1 MVRGNLGKK
10 KELNLLCIYSA
21 AWFFFALITGIN
33 PKNRLAWF
41 LEAIVMVALIF
52 ILLLTQKKFR
62 FSKLSYTLI
71 FIYISMPLI
80 AAHYSYE
87 NVPLDWFNN
96 LFDTGR
102 NYFDRIVHFSF
113 GLLLAIPIREFFIR
127 TTKIKNLWSYTVP
140 VLILFGASAI
150 YEIFEWAVMVY
161 LPEKASFVFL
171 AAQGDIWD
179 SQKDMSLAGIGSII
193 SAGLI
198 LLFNKFFKKDY

>member
-1 MVRGNLGKK
+1 MVRDNLGKK
-10 KELNLLCIYSA
+10 KELNLLYIYSA

-127 TTKIKNLWSYTVP
+127 TTKIKNLWSYAVP